1 MKLQITNYLDIHLLH
16 VKSLEQSIP
25 ISAEE
30 MSALSIVLCFRALSI
45 AMLRPDSMAVKHFVL
60 TSVSVEASLCW

>member
-1 MKLQITNYLDIHLLH
+1 MKLQIINYLDIHLLH

-25 ISAEE
+25 ISTEE

-45 AMLRPDSMAVKHFVL
+45 AMLTH
-60 TSVSVEASLCW
+60 